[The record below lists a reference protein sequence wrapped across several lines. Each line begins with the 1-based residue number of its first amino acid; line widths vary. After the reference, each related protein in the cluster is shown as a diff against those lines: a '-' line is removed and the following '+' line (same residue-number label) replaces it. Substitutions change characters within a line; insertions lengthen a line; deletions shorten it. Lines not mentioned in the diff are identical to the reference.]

1 MLPTFEQSIKSVILC
16 QDLSNKYLDIHLFRF
31 NDRTGEIYIL
41 AGEDIEILIA
51 SNGTWRFID
60 ET

>member
-31 NDRTGEIYIL
+31 NDR
-41 AGEDIEILIA
+41 
-51 SNGTWRFID
+51 
-60 ET
+60 